1 MQFLFD
7 ISNIRLFI
15 EWASGQAGFRFV
27 PDGPP
32 LFPWQNMLRQC
43 STAPTASEPHLR
55 CGV

>member
-15 EWASGQAGFRFV
+15 EWASGLASFRFV